1 MHRVR
6 ERKGKAITGSTCIES
21 VSLIAP
27 GGARRPG
34 GGGRRRAPPLF
45 PPRTINT
52 QVQNVEKIVSL
63 PEVCNNKMSII
74 PDTNISDKH

>member
-34 GGGRRRAPPLF
+34 GGGGGGGGVPLH
-45 PPRTINT
+45 T
-52 QVQNVEKIVSL
+52 QVQKY
-63 PEVCNNKMSII
+63 KML
-74 PDTNISDKH
+74 KK